1 MVNQIFKSIAASCS
15 RRGTYNLE
23 AKYPHHP
30 IISHIARNISFAM
43 FTVKQTSLIAK
54 SLIWKLR
61 KNEFR
66 LTFYSLSAFMLN
78 THSGYKRIFYVFYR
92 IETD

>member
-1 MVNQIFKSIAASCS
+1 MFDRPDIQKYCS
-15 RRGTYNLE
+15 KLQPSNLLTI
-23 AKYPHHP
+23 YRHHAL
-30 IISHIARNISFAM
+30 ISHLDRNNKFSM
-43 FTVKQTSLIAK
+43 FTVKQTSFIAK
-54 SLIWKLR
+54 SLLWKLR